1 MLSFICSFYVQAF
14 LSSSRWNIS
23 FISTAARKGSQSLV
37 FVEYTGS
44 SGNSSQRSE
53 IICIESKRSF
63 SSAFVLCTATKIV
76 SNLNVRQTNTKRS
89 EKICER
95 ELNSYSTEYYALGVH
110 KSLYRRGNI
119 EFEYFNNLFRI
130 FARLIE
136 RH

>member
-1 MLSFICSFYVQAF
+1 MFNFSFFFSVEYFFYFHCCTKRQPNAGVCG
-14 LSSSRWNIS
+14 
-23 FISTAARKGSQSLV
+23 K
-37 FVEYTGS
+37 YTGS
-44 SGNSSQRSE
+44 SGNSSQRGE

-119 EFEYFNNLFRI
+119 QFEYFNNLFRI

>member
-1 MLSFICSFYVQAF
+1 MFILCSAF

-37 FVEYTGS
+37 FVEYTQAAS

-89 EKICER
+89 EKIFER
-95 ELNSYSTEYYALGVH
+95 ELNSFSKKYYALGVH

-119 EFEYFNNLFRI
+119 EFEYFNNLFRY